1 MSIVKDVNVNGR
13 TFTDSRSLHL
23 YLTDDLKT
31 DGGKNIAALGF
42 ITENFIDEF
51 QAVKVAHQKTG
62 GRQFRQI
69 TIAPSPA
76 GTKLTPEKYLDMGIE
91 IGEFYYDLGFQVF
104 IVFHNDTDTPHL
116 HLMINSV
123 NFITGK
129 MFSQSKSELNRFK
142 LHCNHVFDKYGLDP
156 IGKPVEMM
164 MDNVIHDLS
173 EGFDCLELFDE
184 IMADKAISLSDL
196 YKEPVTEHQPLY
208 TPEYTRGGSIICEPT
223 KTRNYFNP
231 DSPTPWCK
239 LILYPDNS
247 WGVPNNTFDEFTNHL
262 IRFMSLE
269 DQQKVRALF
278 PQRKYYR
285 RKEISG
291 KQFTENPDFFLNNHC
306 EINVLVESEA
316 ELENVIAIFN
326 KLRYIAEAEK
336 AYGTKLGLAS
346 MAQLN
351 QLGVSANVTAD
362 NSTTLNVTIR
372 GKDGSEQTIN
382 EFIDIPNKN

>member
-1 MSIVKDVNVNGR
+1 MFNSMSLYICKATIISAHHSGTPYSQFTQKVSYLDEIQSVK
-13 TFTDSRSLHL
+13 
-23 YLTDDLKT
+23 
-31 DGGKNIAALGF
+31 
-42 ITENFIDEF
+42 ITN
-51 QAVKVAHQKTG
+51 QKTG
-62 GRQFRQI
+62 GRQFRQV

-116 HLMINSV
+116 HMVINSV
-123 NFITGK
+123 NFLNGK
-129 MFSQSKSELNRFK
+129 MFSQSKSGLNRFK
-142 LHCNHVFDKYGLDP
+142 SRCNNVFAKYGLDP
-156 IGKPVEMM
+156 IGKPAEMM
-164 MDNVIHDLS
+164 MDTVVHEMS

-184 IMADKAISLSDL
+184 ILADKGSYLSNL
-196 YKEPVTEHQPLY
+196 CSEPVTEHKPLY
-208 TPEYTRGGSIICEPT
+208 IPEYAVGDYIVCSPT
-223 KTRNYFNP
+223 QPRNYFNP

-247 WGVPNNTFDEFTNHL
+247 WGVPNNTFDEFTIHL
-262 IRFMSLE
+262 IRFMSPE

-326 KLRYIAEAEK
+326 RLRYIAEAEK
-336 AYGTKLGLAS
+336 AYATKLGIAS

-351 QLGVSANVTAD
+351 QLGVSANVTTD